1 MEQIAAIVL
10 LVLLNSCQFSP
21 AIPASPSRSNSKLQE
36 KKYADPKS
44 NETASVFIIPGTK
57 WCGKGNVAT
66 SYENLGSEYETDKCC
81 RDHDTCPHSITAL
94 QTRYGLKNPF
104 LTTLSDCECDVKFYF
119 CLKQA
124 AQMSATAQFAVKMF
138 FETLRMPCF
147 QLVSR
152 PVCQSRHFLFGTCQG
167 GVKNRTV
174 AELRRLPFFT
184 DDLARA
190 VAGGHLRFRT

>member
-1 MEQIAAIVL
+1 MEQIAAMVL

-36 KKYADPKS
+36 KKYADPNS

-124 AQMSATAQFAVKMF
+124 AQMSATASLPSK
-138 FETLRMPCF
+138 C
-147 QLVSR
+147 S
-152 PVCQSRHFLFGTCQG
+152 SRHFECPASSWSAGRC
-167 GVKNRTV
+167 
-174 AELRRLPFFT
+174 
-184 DDLARA
+184 ARA
-190 VAGGHLRFRT
+190 GTSCSAPARVV